1 MVGKA
6 GAPDLRSD
14 SSFVQ
19 PSLLSSY
26 FHRIFYNVDDLF
38 LFKKRFTTY
47 HAANSFF
54 SYTFNQTEFQTLTSM
69 SFCKSTGRLSFS
81 DPRLKSCNKL
91 LHCFRNKSM
100 AEVEA
105 ADFEGEHKLL
115 PFRLTANFVDFIGQT
130 GLHGLFAGVMT
141 SCSLAIS
148 HHAEKLHCFL
158 MLALKDELLAQPPD
172 EVPTH
177 PD

>member
-1 MVGKA
+1 MVGRT
-6 GAPDLRSD
+6 GAPDLCSD

-81 DPRLKSCNKL
+81 DPRLK
-91 LHCFRNKSM
+91 
-100 AEVEA
+100 
-105 ADFEGEHKLL
+105 
-115 PFRLTANFVDFIGQT
+115 
-130 GLHGLFAGVMT
+130 
-141 SCSLAIS
+141 
-148 HHAEKLHCFL
+148 
-158 MLALKDELLAQPPD
+158 
-172 EVPTH
+172 
-177 PD
+177 